1 MMRTG
6 IRSTLIALLLF
17 ATVIIGLEMTTH
29 GVRAQT
35 AGGPLVVNDAL
46 QTPAPAP
53 AVRITT
59 TTQAPPQRGGCDGI
73 YDEFKRQGASEYVAS
88 HFAYFIAPRESGCSP
103 QQVHDSDD
111 WSYSRFGLNGIT
123 QGLRNYW
130 RGLCNADVRWDTRLL
145 YKDVECA
152 RKAQLDLGW
161 APWAVR

>member
-1 MMRTG
+1 MLWTG
-6 IRSTLIALLLF
+6 VRSTLMTMSLF
-17 ATVIIGLEMTTH
+17 AILIVGLEMTTH
-29 GVRAQT
+29 GARAQT
-35 AGGPLVVNDAL
+35 TGGPVVNDAL
-46 QTPAPAP
+46 QVPTPAM

-59 TTQAPPQRGGCDGI
+59 TTQAPPQRPGCDGI

-88 HFAYFIAPRESGCSP
+88 HFAYFIAPRESGCHP

-130 RGLCNADVRWDTRLL
+130 MGLCHADVRWDTRILS
-145 YKDVECA
+145 KDVECA
-152 RKAQLDLGW
+152 RKAQADLGW